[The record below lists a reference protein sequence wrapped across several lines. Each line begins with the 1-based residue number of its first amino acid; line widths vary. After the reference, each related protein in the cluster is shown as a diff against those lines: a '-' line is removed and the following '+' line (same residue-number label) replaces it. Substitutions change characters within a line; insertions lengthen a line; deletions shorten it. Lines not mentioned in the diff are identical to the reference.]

1 VCAKLPDMTVERPT
15 FHNVLVAVD
24 GSRHSDLA
32 LAMAIALA
40 ERDRARLTVLTVIPN
55 VTESAAMAYG
65 AGVDPV
71 AMQRDADHGADRSMR
86 AAIDA
91 VPQEQPVE
99 SVQRRGH
106 AGPEIV
112 AQVKA
117 GNHDAVVLGARGLG
131 RIGSMFGSVSQHVLH
146 HAGCAVFVG
155 HLPPTTDGGDPEEQG

>member
-1 VCAKLPDMTVERPT
+1 MPERPT
-15 FHNVLVAVD
+15 FHRVLVAVD
-24 GSRHSDLA
+24 GSRHADLA

-40 ERDRARLTVLTVIPN
+40 ERDRARLTILTVIPN
-55 VTESAAMAYG
+55 VSESAALAYG

-71 AMQRDADHGADRSMR
+71 ALQLDADRGAEKTMR
-86 AAIDA
+86 AALDA
-91 VPQEQPVE
+91 VPNDQPVE

-131 RIGSMFGSVSQHVLH
+131 RIGAMFGSVSQHVLH
-146 HAGCAVFVG
+146 HAGVAVFVG
-155 HLPPTTDGGDPEEQG
+155 HLPEE